1 MQVTSPVETSRTP
14 QTAGRLLLAALA
26 TVFVFLLDELL
37 GWLGW
42 QLIQTPLLDGL
53 ALVSALLLLPVAVWW
68 LMSQRGD
75 WLDRGGAMLGCAL
88 GGAFLA

>member
-1 MQVTSPVETSRTP
+1 
-14 QTAGRLLLAALA
+14 LNFAAR
-26 TVFVFLLDELL
+26 
-37 GWLGW
+37 
-42 QLIQTPLLDGL
+42 Q
-53 ALVSALLLLPVAVWW
+53 SLPVAVWW